1 MARWWSLGEGEN
13 GQGSSGMAERII
25 AGSDHAALA
34 LRAEAVRVA
43 RELGYEVED
52 AGPFSGESV
61 DYPDYARQV
70 AEAVAAGRARFGLL
84 ACGTGIGMSIAAN
97 KVRGVRAAVCTT
109 ELEARMAR
117 AHNDAN
123 VLCVG
128 ERIVGLGLG
137 GAIVRAFLEGAFEG
151 GRHERRV
158 KKITDLER
166 AELPGAPAAP
176 APPAEPSGPHP
187 S

>member
-1 MARWWSLGEGEN
+1 MPDRVV
-13 GQGSSGMAERII
+13 
-25 AGSDHAALA
+25 AGSDHAGLH

-43 RELGYEVED
+43 RERGLEIED
-52 AGPFSGESV
+52 LGPFSPDSV

-84 ACGTGIGMSIAAN
+84 VCGTGIGMSIAAN
-97 KVRGVRAAVCTT
+97 KVPGVRAAHCTS

-123 VLCVG
+123 VLCLG

-137 GAIVRAFLEGAFEG
+137 AAITGAFLDQAFEG
-151 GRHERRV
+151 GRHQRRV
-158 KKITDLER
+158 EKIGAMER
-166 AELPGAPAAP
+166 SKP
-176 APPAEPSGPHP
+176 
-187 S
+187 